1 MRVWIGRQNLVKLA
15 YEMALGV
22 VWLLAS
28 IQLLQSNLGAWTA
41 SLSILLAI
49 LIAYVV
55 MLSHTAPK
63 VLVKCIGGVFWLNL
77 LISLFLS

>member
-1 MRVWIGRQNLVKLA
+1 MRVWLGRQNLVKLA

-63 VLVKCIGGVFWLNL
+63 
-77 LISLFLS
+77 SS

>member
-1 MRVWIGRQNLVKLA
+1 MRAWLERQNLVKLA

-28 IQLLQSNLGAWTA
+28 VQLLQSDLGAWTA

-49 LIAYVV
+49 LIVYVV
-55 MLSHTAPK
+55 LSGRK
-63 VLVKCIGGVFWLNL
+63 SF
-77 LISLFLS
+77 